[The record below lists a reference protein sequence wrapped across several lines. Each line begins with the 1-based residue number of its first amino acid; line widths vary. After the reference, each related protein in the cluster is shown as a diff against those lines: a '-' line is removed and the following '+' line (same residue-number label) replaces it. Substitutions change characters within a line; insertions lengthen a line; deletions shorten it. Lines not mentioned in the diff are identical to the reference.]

1 MEQVDY
7 DALVDKKFN
16 NIINKIKSNNKDANI
31 DLITRAFETAKEAHS
46 KAKRESGEPY
56 IIHPLGVVEI
66 LSDLELDDASICAGF
81 LHDVVEDVEGWTI
94 DRIREEFSP
103 EIANLVEGLT
113 KLNQQDFE
121 TDRID
126 GSVDPSFDIEKKK
139 SYFTKN
145 AFNMRRIFLAM
156 SKDFRIMVIKL
167 ADRLH
172 NMRTLSS
179 LPPDRQKRMARETIQ
194 IFAPIAHRLGV
205 YTIKSQLED
214 LSFKYLYPEDYR
226 KMAEKV
232 NKTKEKRKMML
243 EMCVDQL
250 KNVLKANNI
259 KAEVQARAKNFW
271 SIRNKMIKKKCAF
284 EDINDLLALRVI
296 VKTQPECYIALG
308 IVHELW
314 IPIPGMFTDY
324 IAKPKSNGYK
334 SLHTKVLALDGE
346 PIEVQIRTEEMHST
360 AENGVAAHWKY
371 KEGTVKGDFF
381 ERKMSYLRQ
390 RLFNWQRD
398 ADNSDEFFNNLV
410 NDMFSD
416 QVFIFTPTGDVI
428 DMKSGA
434 TPVDFAYRIHTNVGE
449 HCVGAKI
456 NGMMMPLNTQL
467 QNGDIVEI
475 ISRKNA
481 EPGNDWLDF
490 VKTDTAKT
498 NIKRF
503 FKRKYFD
510 EYEKRGR
517 EFVEKEI
524 KRQDKE
530 RNAILTQKHI
540 NAFLGKNY
548 KTEKDL
554 FVAIGLGNFSAQ
566 SFVNKCQKLIDDED
580 SKNTEEKVIL
590 APPSQG
596 KLEVSFDGITDV
608 LYQRGR
614 CCDPL
619 PGEEVIGYVTRGRGI
634 TIHAKDCA
642 NVADLLLKEP
652 ERLVE
657 IDWFSSI
664 ETFPA
669 RLKIKTMGKVG
680 IINAIT
686 SIIALENVKLSSLN
700 MKQDGPEALDMD
712 LILNVK
718 DYAQLDLIMTK
729 IKDIPEVFDIYRPA
743 SRVDHSHK

>member
-1 MEQVDY
+1 MEKVDY
-7 DALVDKKFN
+7 DALIEEKFN
-16 NIINKIKSNNKDANI
+16 NIIEKIKANNKDANI
-31 DLITRAFETAKEAHS
+31 PLITRAFETAKEAHS
-46 KAKRESGEPY
+46 KAKRDSGEPY

-66 LSDLELDDASICAGF
+66 LSELELDDASICAGF
-81 LHDVVEDVEGWTI
+81 LHDVVEDVEDWTI
-94 DRIREEFSP
+94 ERIEKEFTP
-103 EIANLVEGLT
+103 EIAALVDGLT
-113 KLNQQDFE
+113 KLNQHDFE

-172 NMRTLSS
+172 NMRTLGSIS
-179 LPPDRQKRMARETIQ
+179 VDRQKRMARETIQ

-205 YTIKSQLED
+205 YKIKSQLED

-226 KMAEKV
+226 KMAEMV

-259 KAEVQARAKNFW
+259 EAEVQARAKNFW

-308 IVHELW
+308 VVHELW

-346 PIEVQIRTEEMHST
+346 PIEVQIRTEEMHAT

-398 ADNSDEFFNNLV
+398 ADNSEEFFNNLV

-428 DMKSGA
+428 DMKAGA
-434 TPVDFAYRIHTNVGE
+434 TPVDFAYRIHTNVGN
-449 HCVGAKI
+449 HCVGAKV
-456 NGMMMPLNTQL
+456 NGIMVPLNTQL

-475 ISRKNA
+475 ISRNNS

-490 VKTDTAKT
+490 VRTDTAKT

-503 FKRKYFD
+503 FKRKYAD

-517 EFVEKEI
+517 EFVLQEI
-524 KRQDKE
+524 ARQDKN
-530 RNAILTQKHI
+530 RNVIMTQSNI

-566 SFVNKCQKLIDDED
+566 SFVNKCQKLIED
-580 SKNTEEKVIL
+580 SANLPKEDKIVL
-590 APPSQG
+590 APPTQG
-596 KLEVSFDGITDV
+596 KLEVSFDGINDV

-619 PGEEVIGYVTRGRGI
+619 PGEDVIGYVTRGRGI
-634 TIHAKDCA
+634 TIHAKDCS
-642 NVADLLLKEP
+642 NIADLLLKEP

-657 IDWFSSI
+657 IDWFSTN

-669 RLKIKTMGKVG
+669 RLKIKSMGKVG
-680 IINAIT
+680 IVNSIT
-686 SIIALENVKLSSLN
+686 SIIALENVKLTGLN

-712 LILNVK
+712 LIVNVR
-718 DYAQLDLIMTK
+718 DFAELDLIMTK
-729 IKDIPEVFDIYRPA
+729 INDLPEVFDIYRPA
-743 SRVDHSHK
+743 SRVDHTHK